1 MLDTL
6 TVFFICG
13 MVTLLSLQVPAHEWN
28 VRNLDMRS
36 RVEHSLIALRWIAL
50 CRMVELCFLDSEFF
64 WLSLISTS
72 VSVCVKFLVLVC
84 ISWPFSWFVGG
95 VLKHQMPLLAFM

>member
-13 MVTLLSLQVPAHEWN
+13 TVTLLSLEVPAHEWN
-28 VRNLDMRS
+28 VRNLDMRP

-50 CRMVELCFLDSEFF
+50 CRMV
-64 WLSLISTS
+64 
-72 VSVCVKFLVLVC
+72 V
-84 ISWPFSWFVGG
+84 
-95 VLKHQMPLLAFM
+95 AF